1 MRICTL
7 LAALLALGNWTMV
20 ASGQALAHG
29 GTDFAVLDC
38 EDEDCEDSARVFD
51 CEDEECE
58 GDEAIL
64 DCEDEDGDDSAAVLE
79 CHDDE
84 EDQE

>member
-7 LAALLALGNWTMV
+7 LAALLVLGNWTFV
-20 ASGQALAHG
+20 AGGQALAHG

-38 EDEDCEDSARVFD
+38 EDEECEDSARVFD

-58 GDEAIL
+58 GDEI
-64 DCEDEDGDDSAAVLE
+64 AAVLE